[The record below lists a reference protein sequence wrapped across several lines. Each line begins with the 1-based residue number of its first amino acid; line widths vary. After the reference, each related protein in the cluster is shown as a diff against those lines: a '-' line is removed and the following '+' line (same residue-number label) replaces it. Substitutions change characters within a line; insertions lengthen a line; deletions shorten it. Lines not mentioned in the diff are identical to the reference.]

1 MMYLHNDRDLF
12 AEVITETNEQTGI
25 ARSIIEKDYY
35 VTMILKLLAAKNHD
49 IVFKGGTSL
58 SKCFH
63 LINRF
68 SEDIDITFP
77 EHIGEARR
85 KKLKYNVL
93 KPVSDELGMPIEN
106 WDSIESNKDYNCYL
120 FDYRPI
126 SEYPTAGILPGVKLE
141 TALISYAFP
150 TERCEITSMIY
161 DSIREAAPDIIERY
175 GLAPFA
181 MQVQSV
187 NRTFIDKIY
196 ALCDYYLEKKTNR
209 FSRHLYDIY
218 KMYPTITFDDGFR
231 VLAEQV
237 REHRSCLSI
246 CPSAKDDVDIKAL
259 IYEFLDNEFYKRDYE
274 NVTRSLISDDTG
286 YTQTAEKLR
295 EIADLLF

>member
-1 MMYLHNDRDLF
+1 MYLHNDRELF

-35 VTMILKLLAAKNHD
+35 VTMILKLLAAKNHE

-63 LINRF
+63 LIDRF

-106 WDSIESNKDYNCYL
+106 WDSIESDKDYNCYL
-120 FDYRPI
+120 FDYRPV
-126 SEYPTAGILPGVKLE
+126 SKYPSIGIMPGVKLE

-150 TERCEITSMIY
+150 TEKCEITSIIY
-161 DSIREAAPDIIERY
+161 DSIREAAPDIIEKY
-175 GLAPFA
+175 SLAPFA

-196 ALCDYYLEKKTNR
+196 ALCDYYLEKKTRR

-218 KMYPTITFDDGFR
+218 KIYPTITIDDGFKA
-231 VLAEQV
+231 LTEQV
-237 REHRSCLSI
+237 RKHRSRLSI
-246 CPSAKDDVDIKAL
+246 CPSAKDGVDVRAL

-286 YTQTAEKLR
+286 YAQTTEKLR